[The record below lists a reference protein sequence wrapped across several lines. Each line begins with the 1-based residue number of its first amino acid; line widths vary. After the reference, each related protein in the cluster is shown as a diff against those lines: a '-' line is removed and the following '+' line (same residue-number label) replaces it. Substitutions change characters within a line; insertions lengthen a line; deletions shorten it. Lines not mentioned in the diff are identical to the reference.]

1 MSKIVDLGQAQRRLE
16 VAARTAKSAKT
27 KRVRAEEVEAAA
39 NAELREAE
47 DEFNAATK
55 AVRNGIG
62 R

>member
-16 VAARTAKSAKT
+16 VAARAAKSAKT

-39 NAELREAE
+39 NAELREAD
-47 DEFNAATK
+47 DEFKAATK
-55 AVRNGIG
+55 AVLNGIG